1 MRTTAMN
8 VMQRGYV
15 ANIQRLN
22 NQLRAR
28 MTLLVDATLC
38 GGLACDA
45 NWLAHDLGVEVF
57 GYTASNL
64 TSQWPG
70 VRWSDQ
76 LALHTLAKNTSWGLG
91 WLVRRM
97 DRTLF
102 RAGHVSWP
110 WSNEKERPLSIQAP
124 ALAEMLVP
132 WLVHEPSVVFWWLH
146 QCAHQCPIKV
156 ELRMSKYQADAQTVR
171 TCGFW
176 KMTKFSSEMHAT
188 SSTILRVWCA
198 QIT

>member
-132 WLVHEPSVVFWWLH
+132 WLVHEPSVVFWWSSGGFTNARTSVRLKLNSECRNIR
-146 QCAHQCPIKV
+146 QT
-156 ELRMSKYQADAQTVR
+156 LRR
-171 TCGFW
+171 CGPV
-176 KMTKFSSEMHAT
+176 EMHAT